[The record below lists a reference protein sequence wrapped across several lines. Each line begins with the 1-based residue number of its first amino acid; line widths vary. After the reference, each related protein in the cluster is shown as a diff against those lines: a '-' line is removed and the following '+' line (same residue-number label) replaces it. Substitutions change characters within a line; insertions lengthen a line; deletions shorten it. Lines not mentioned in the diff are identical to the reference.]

1 MLIEQTLDKLA
12 TLRLKGMVEAFRQ
25 WARSPSRS
33 ETAPE
38 DLLGMLADA
47 EWTSRENRKLTRR
60 LQGARFREPACIEDI
75 DYAHPRGLK
84 KATIMD
90 LASSRWIADH
100 RCVIITGLT
109 GVGKTYLACALG
121 NKACRDGY
129 GTLYFR
135 APRLFD
141 DLARAQADGTI
152 GTLFTRL
159 AKTPL
164 LILDDFGTE
173 PLDKGAR
180 RNLRELMEDRY
191 GLSTTL
197 ITSQLDPKDWHAVI
211 GDETIADAICD
222 RVVHGAVCIKLT
234 GESLRKHPIASSKR
248 DR

>member
-135 APRLFD
+135 QGIRPKWIAAPYHPDRS
-141 DLARAQADGTI
+141 GVC
-152 GTLFTRL
+152 
-159 AKTPL
+159 
-164 LILDDFGTE
+164 
-173 PLDKGAR
+173 R
-180 RNLRELMEDRY
+180 R
-191 GLSTTL
+191 S
-197 ITSQLDPKDWHAVI
+197 
-211 GDETIADAICD
+211 D
-222 RVVHGAVCIKLT
+222 RVTCSGVSTA
-234 GESLRKHPIASSKR
+234 
-248 DR
+248 